1 MTGQGTHRIRGRV
14 LQMGTRTPSR
24 REKRTQ
30 ACWAC
35 SIGQVLM
42 VLGLSMGI
50 CAVGPLWSQ
59 TQATEEDPPPAS
71 DETERAE
78 GLVDAQDGFGG
89 EAIPNPCALPQDD
102 PGAWIDWVQR
112 SIFKSVCS
120 SARWFDGLF
129 GNDAAFAEA
138 EPTIGWF
145 RGAVVWNERDGVD
158 VDGTLRTKF
167 HLPNVQKVESRVRG
181 FFGRVSNEEF
191 ARETGSPLQRR
202 PDVFRDAE
210 DEEWLLG
217 LGYSPVKNSR
227 RRLDIGGG
235 LNVAWPPDVW
245 VRARYRRH
253 AFWGDRTLG
262 RYRQTLFW
270 KQEDGAGASTIFDL
284 ERMIKKRFLLGWNGS
299 ATFSQATDGV
309 DWLTSWVLYQALT
322 PGSAL
327 AYRFAIDGETGADV
341 PLNVYSIRLTYRGR
355 ISREWL
361 FLEARPEVAYR
372 KFERGG
378 DWDVVPGLYV
388 GFEIHFGEDAGKAR
402 RRL

>member
-1 MTGQGTHRIRGRV
+1 
-14 LQMGTRTPSR
+14 MGTRAPTKQPESHGHRTVYPVSR
-24 REKRTQ
+24 
-30 ACWAC
+30 
-35 SIGQVLM
+35 I
-42 VLGLSMGI
+42 LGVFWLLVG
-50 CAVGPLWSQ
+50 AVAAGPTWSQ
-59 TQATEEDPPPAS
+59 DPVTEDDPSAAPVES
-71 DETERAE
+71 EEVEESTGLQETFA
-78 GLVDAQDGFGG
+78 G
-89 EAIPNPCALPQDD
+89 EALPNPCALPQDD
-102 PGAWIDWVQR
+102 PAAWIDWVQR
-112 SIFKSVCS
+112 SIFKSVCA
-120 SARWFDGLF
+120 SARWFDNLF
-129 GNDAAFAEA
+129 GNDDAFIEA

-158 VDGTLRTKF
+158 LDGTLRTKF
-167 HLPNVQKVESRVRG
+167 DLPNVEKVESKVERRVRG
-181 FFGRVSNEEF
+181 FFGRVSDEEF
-191 ARETGSPLQRR
+191 SRETGSPLERR
-202 PDVFRDAE
+202 PDVFRQTE

-217 LGYSPVKNSR
+217 LGYSPIKNSR

-235 LNVAWPPDVW
+235 VNVAWPPDVW
-245 VRARYRRH
+245 ARARYRRH
-253 AFWGDRTLG
+253 AFFGERTLG

-284 ERMIKKRFLLGWNGS
+284 ERMIRKRFLLGWNGS
-299 ATFSQATDGV
+299 ATFSQATEGV

-361 FLEARPEVAYR
+361 FLEVRPEVAYR

-378 DWDVVPGLYV
+378 DWDVVPGLYL
-388 GFEIHFGEDAGKAR
+388 GFELHFGQDAGKAR

>member
-1 MTGQGTHRIRGRV
+1 
-14 LQMGTRTPSR
+14 MGTRTPSR
-24 REKRTQ
+24 CEKPAAARY
-30 ACWAC
+30 
-35 SIGQVLM
+35 SFLIGSVL
-42 VLGLSMGI
+42 VTLGLWMGV
-50 CAVGPLWSQ
+50 CAVEPLWGQ
-59 TQATEEDPPPAS
+59 TPDTEDDTSPGAEEVDRGEELEDPQA
-71 DETERAE
+71 
-78 GLVDAQDGFGG
+78 GFGG
-89 EAIPNPCALPQDD
+89 EALPNPCALPQDE

-112 SIFKSVCS
+112 SIFKSVCA

-167 HLPNVQKVESRVRG
+167 ELPNVEKVESRVRG
-181 FFGRVSNEEF
+181 FFGRVSDEEF
-191 ARETGSPLQRR
+191 TRETGSPLQRR
-202 PDVFRDAE
+202 PDVFRNTE

-217 LGYSPVKNSR
+217 LGYSPVQNSR
-227 RRLDIGGG
+227 RRLDLGGG
-235 LNVAWPPDVW
+235 VNVAWPPDVW

-262 RYRQTLFW
+262 RYRQTVFW
-270 KQEDGAGASTIFDL
+270 RQEDGAGASTIFDL

-341 PLNVYSIRLTYRGR
+341 PLNIYSIRLTYRGR

-378 DWDVVPGLYV
+378 DWDIVPGLYV
-388 GFEIHFGEDAGKAR
+388 GFEIHFGQDAGKAR